1 MTLEAGAAGALGA
14 ALLLAMGA
22 SFWGLATVCENY
34 FVPALNLL
42 CDLWR
47 IPDDVAGAT
56 LMAAGASSPE
66 LFTSLIA
73 LFVTRSEVGLGTVI
87 GSEIFNHLGICAG
100 STLYARKRTW
110 FGAGWKPPPR
120 PRHGAS
126 GETHRTLREGIC

>member
-1 MTLEAGAAGALGA
+1 MTLAAGAACALGA

-100 STLYARKRTW
+100 STLYARR
-110 FGAGWKPPPR
+110 
-120 PRHGAS
+120 
-126 GETHRTLREGIC
+126 RTLTLEPALVLRDIGFYARALGLDSRG